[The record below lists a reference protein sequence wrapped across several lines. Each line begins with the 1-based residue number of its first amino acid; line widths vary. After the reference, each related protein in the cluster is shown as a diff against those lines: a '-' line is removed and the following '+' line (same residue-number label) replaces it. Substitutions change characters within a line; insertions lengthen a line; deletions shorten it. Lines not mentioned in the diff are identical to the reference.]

1 MSQLST
7 AEFPDMEMLMMQS
20 FVYPNIIIRKTE
32 AKTET
37 ELVPLGFKFI
47 FPKRWII
54 AKIPPKKDASPPR
67 NPYGLTDKI
76 LAFARDCGSSLHG
89 EAIKGISPFLP
100 SKKTMVKL
108 FIGQ

>member
-1 MSQLST
+1 M
-7 AEFPDMEMLMMQS
+7 
-20 FVYPNIIIRKTE
+20 
-32 AKTET
+32 
-37 ELVPLGFKFI
+37 
-47 FPKRWII
+47 
-54 AKIPPKKDASPPR
+54 PPPHPTW